1 MVLLWCSSQKERGQH
16 RDATLFRALRV
27 IFWER
32 RLALNAHVS
41 LFYTCEVQKLVFSPK
56 KQTTF
61 KSTRRHHICTSTTND
76 DGKRIVVVVIVG
88 GLFSNNRGRAGAKEV
103 VVVVFSIRALLYAE
117 EEL

>member
-1 MVLLWCSSQKERGQH
+1 VVFFEESKRSTTR
-16 RDATLFRALRV
+16 RDTFSFSESD
-27 IFWER
+27 FWER
-32 RLALNAHVS
+32 RDALATLIRFT
-41 LFYTCEVQKLVFSPK
+41 FYSLVFSPK
-56 KQTTF
+56 KKQTTF
-61 KSTRRHHICTSTTND
+61 KKSTRRHHICTSTTND